1 MKYIATIIR
10 NNSLGKVVEVDSLED
25 GQLLIQEWAKNQFE
39 RDLTEEEEESLE
51 NDYEIYN
58 DSDQGNVYTFA
69 VGIVE

>member
-58 DSDQGNVYTFA
+58 DSDQCNVYTFA